1 MRLFP
6 VFVLGVLLAAAGC
19 SSSSG
24 STTSPGG
31 TSSNNPPP
39 GSKLQTVEFKMDAT
53 VGAGKEIFDCQ
64 FVTLPNITGWMVS
77 GEHTYT
83 AGSHHLLVYS
93 TDLTSVPAGG
103 DQVQDCYEGSN
114 SFMSHVRGVVYGGQT
129 PTGSEQ
135 FPPGIGLA
143 TTANQVLLFQVHYLN
158 ATSADIAAKV
168 DVKLTLDSGTDIDTN
183 AGILFFY
190 DPFIDVPPGA
200 KAQAQMRAII
210 PRDITLLSATSHYHA
225 RGVGYAAY
233 LDEPTKMAT
242 TPFYTSASWNSP
254 QIESMSMPIAAGT
267 KLRFECD
274 YDNSS
279 GTAEYF
285 QGPSAATNEMC
296 MFIGAYY
303 PDMGELANYGLGSP
317 GPDMFGTGGASG
329 TNCND
334 TLSCIQKCPPS
345 SSSSGTSSS
354 GLPDVSDCEQKCMV
368 GSCAT
373 ASAPLYALQQC
384 VSNSCSSQCST
395 TTSSDCTSCVTNNC
409 AGQYVA
415 CSNHTCN

>member
-1 MRLFP
+1 MRIFP
-6 VFVLGVLLAAAGC
+6 AFVLGVLLAAAAC

-24 STTSPGG
+24 SSTSPGG

-64 FVTLPNITGWMVS
+64 FVTLPNVAGWMVS

-83 AGSHHLLVYS
+83 AGSHHLLIYT

-103 DQVQDCYEGSN
+103 NQVQDCYEGSG
-114 SFMSHVRGVVYGGQT
+114 SFMSHVRGVLYGGQT

-135 FPPGIGLA
+135 FPAGVGVQ

-158 ATSADIAAKV
+158 ATSADLAAKV
-168 DVKLTLDSGTDIDTN
+168 DVKLTLDSGTDIVNN
-183 AGILFFY
+183 AGILFLY

-200 KAQAQMRAII
+200 KAQAQMRVNI

-233 LDEPTKMAT
+233 LDTPTKMAT
-242 TPFYTSASWNSP
+242 SPFYTSASWNSP
-254 QIESMSMPIAAGT
+254 EIVSMSMPIAAGT

-285 QGPSAATNEMC
+285 QGQSAQTNEMC

-303 PDMGELANYGLGSP
+303 PDMGELANYGEASP
-317 GPDMFGTGGASG
+317 GPDMFGTAGASG

-334 TLSCIQKCPPS
+334 TLKCIEACPAAA
-345 SSSSGTSSS
+345 SSGSSA
-354 GLPDVSDCEQKCMV
+354 GLVDASPCMQKCMV
-368 GSCAT
+368 GSCTTAT
-373 ASAPLYALQQC
+373 TPLLPFLECYQ
-384 VSNSCSSQCST
+384 NSCTSKCSS
-395 TTSSDCTSCVTNNC
+395 TTSSDCMTCIATSC
-409 AGQYVA
+409 ASQYEA
-415 CSNHTCN
+415 CSTHTCN

>member
-1 MRLFP
+1 MRILP
-6 VFVLGVLLAAAGC
+6 VLGVLLAAAAC

-24 STTSPGG
+24 STSSPGG

-53 VGAGKEIFDCQ
+53 VGAGKEIFECQ
-64 FVTLPNITGWMVS
+64 FVTMPKDAGWMVA

-83 AGSHHLLVYS
+83 AGSHHLLVFS
-93 TDLTSVPAGG
+93 TDLTSIPAGG
-103 DQVQDCYEGSN
+103 SQVQDCYEGDA
-114 SFMSHVRGVVYGGQT
+114 SFMSHVRGVLYGGQT
-129 PTGSEQ
+129 PSGNQQ

-158 ATSADIAAKV
+158 ATAAALDAHV
-168 DVKLTLDSGTDIDTN
+168 DVKLTLDTGTDITTN
-183 AGILFFY
+183 AGVLFFY

-200 KAQAQMRAII
+200 KAQAQERAVI
-210 PRDITLLSATSHYHA
+210 PRDITLLTATSHYHA

-233 LDEPTKMAT
+233 LDTPTKMAT
-242 TPFYTSASWNSP
+242 SPFFTSASWSSP
-254 QIESMSMPIAAGT
+254 QIQTMSMPIAAGSMI
-267 KLRFECD
+267 RFQCD

-279 GTAEYF
+279 GTQEYF

-303 PDMGELANYGLGSP
+303 PDMGDLANYGLGSP
-317 GPDMFGTGGASG
+317 GPDMFGTGGATGS
-329 TNCND
+329 NCKD
-334 TLSCIQKCPPS
+334 TLTCFQNCPPA
-345 SSSSGTSSS
+345 SSSGSNS
-354 GLPDVSDCEQKCMV
+354 GAIVDVSDCQQKCMV

-373 ASAPLYALQQC
+373 ASKPLVALQQC
-384 VSNSCSSQCST
+384 VNNSCSSQCST
-395 TTSSDCTSCVTNNC
+395 TTSADCSTCVAMSCTSEYT
-409 AGQYVA
+409 A